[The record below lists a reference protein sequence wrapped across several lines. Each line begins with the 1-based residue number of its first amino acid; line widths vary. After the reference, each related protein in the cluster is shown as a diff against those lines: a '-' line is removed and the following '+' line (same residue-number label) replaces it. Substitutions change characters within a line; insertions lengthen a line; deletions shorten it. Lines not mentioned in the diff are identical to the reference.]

1 MKEKIAFGIDFGT
14 TNSLA
19 AGWGDDIRKQEPKPY
34 ALLDGNRPHASV
46 VWYSPDS
53 KVIVGNAARAQMQAH
68 GGDMGHRFIR
78 SIKRDLGHDREHEIL
93 GGQRLPAYDVAA
105 EIFRHLK
112 DHAHSVQ
119 LLRRHEIAECLVTV
133 PVTFT
138 GRQRKDIR
146 RAMERAGIQLKGF
159 LHEPF
164 AAMISHFY
172 DPETK
177 LGKLRNQ
184 RVMVFDWGGGTLD
197 VCIVQVSKDGTKIV
211 ELAHSGIEDRAGD
224 DFDQRLMAEL
234 RTRFLQRNVELR
246 DEDLELQGSVRDK
259 FWLTAENGK
268 ITLSKTPEATVT
280 VANFFQRNTKIYDLQ
295 ETVTR
300 HVFEG
305 LIAGEVE
312 AAVRCVQRCL
322 TQARL
327 TPGCV
332 DHLVLVG
339 GTSNIPLIREQL
351 EALFGHKVQVAQQ
364 PDAAIA
370 RGAAIVAAEGW
381 RPFNAVPLGVKLC
394 DGSFFDILKRG
405 DRLDA
410 ESSRRVVF

>member
-1 MKEKIAFGIDFGT
+1 
-14 TNSLA
+14 
-19 AGWGDDIRKQEPKPY
+19 
-34 ALLDGNRPHASV
+34 
-46 VWYSPDS
+46 
-53 KVIVGNAARAQMQAH
+53 
-68 GGDMGHRFIR
+68 
-78 SIKRDLGHDREHEIL
+78 
-93 GGQRLPAYDVAA
+93 
-105 EIFRHLK
+105 
-112 DHAHSVQ
+112 
-119 LLRRHEIAECLVTV
+119 
-133 PVTFT
+133 
-138 GRQRKDIR
+138 
-146 RAMERAGIQLKGF
+146 
-159 LHEPF
+159 
-164 AAMISHFY
+164 MISHFY

-177 LGKLRNQ
+177 LAKLRNQ

-234 RTRFLQRNVELR
+234 RTRFLQRNVEVR
-246 DEDLELQGSVRDK
+246 DEDLELQGSVRDR
-259 FWLTAENGK
+259 FWSNAENSK
-268 ITLSKTPEATVT
+268 IALSKASEATVS

-295 ETVTR
+295 ETLTR
-300 HVFEG
+300 HVFES

-327 TPGCV
+327 TPGCI

-351 EALFGHKVQVAQQ
+351 EALFGHKVQVAQE

-394 DGSFFDILKRG
+394 DGTFFDILKSG

-410 ESSRRVVF
+410 ESSRRIVFYCTDWRVGSANLLFCRQPVLGDSELSQIGIVLQVPTKKEVKSESGLDRIVADFSVTRDSTLQCFAQSTTLGQSVQCEIHDISFGLDVTNA